1 MRRFER
7 KAIFARL
14 GDETRRRSME
24 RVPTEKTMTEQ
35 TRKFEAIA
43 FG

>member
-24 RVPTEKTMTEQ
+24 RLPTEKAMAEQ